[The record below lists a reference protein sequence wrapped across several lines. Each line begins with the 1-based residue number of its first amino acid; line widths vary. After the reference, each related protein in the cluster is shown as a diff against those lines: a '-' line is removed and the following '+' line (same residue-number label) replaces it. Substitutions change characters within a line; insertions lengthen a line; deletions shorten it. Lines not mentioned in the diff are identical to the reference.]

1 MMTDVEVNLKMEA
14 KRSFKALA
22 TTYKNTQQQN

>member
-1 MMTDVEVNLKMEA
+1 VNLKMEA

-22 TTYKNTQQQN
+22 TTYKNTQQQNWEY

>member
-1 MMTDVEVNLKMEA
+1 VNLKMEA

-22 TTYKNTQQQN
+22 TTYKSTQQQNWED